1 MGRLDLEGKKNKI
14 LRQILY
20 FICLLQACAKK
31 CLFAK
36 PESDSGLLVIMDISG
51 KKNVRFDWPGLV
63 VGAWY
68 ELELRQKE
76 HGGAVSISSA
86 ATMFVTDYVVVCI

>member
-1 MGRLDLEGKKNKI
+1 M
-14 LRQILY
+14 
-20 FICLLQACAKK
+20 
-31 CLFAK
+31 
-36 PESDSGLLVIMDISG
+36 IMDISG